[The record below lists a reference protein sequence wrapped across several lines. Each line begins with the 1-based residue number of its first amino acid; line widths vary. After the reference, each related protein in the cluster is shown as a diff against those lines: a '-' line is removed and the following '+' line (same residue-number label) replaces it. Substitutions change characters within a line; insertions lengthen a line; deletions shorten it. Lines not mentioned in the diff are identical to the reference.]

1 MKKENMK
8 KGTSKVANKDAVSSG
23 AQSSANRVVEEP
35 ISAAGMSVSNDTI
48 KPNGSSIDGPDN
60 TEVIQKGKRRKHS
73 LPNADIQIGKQMSSA
88 LQEDKEVE

>member
-1 MKKENMK
+1 
-8 KGTSKVANKDAVSSG
+8 
-23 AQSSANRVVEEP
+23 
-35 ISAAGMSVSNDTI
+35 MSVSGNDII
-48 KPNGSSIDGPDN
+48 KSNGSSIDGPNN